1 MLSNI
6 ARKFFGTPNDRFLKK
21 VNLLLEEVNKLEP
34 QIEKLTDAEL
44 TNTTMK
50 LKKLYSSHND
60 LDLLLPEAFAT
71 VREAAKRVLGQRHYD
86 AQIIGGIVLHQGKIS
101 EMKTGEGKT
110 LVATLSAY
118 LNAISGKG
126 VHVVTVNDYLA
137 RRDSEWMGKI
147 YTFLGLS
154 VGCVIPNLEDEERK
168 KAYNCDITYATNNEL
183 GFDFLRDNM
192 KFSFDQMVQRPF
204 NYAIVDEV
212 DSILIDEARTPLI
225 ISGPTEDNS
234 ELYKKI
240 NTLIPLFIEEDVE
253 IDEKTKSVNLTEKG
267 NEHIEK
273 ILKDKLL
280 LKGENLYDPEN
291 VNMVHHINQAIKANK
306 LFERDKDYIVN
317 NNQVVIIDEFTGR
330 MMEGRRFSD
339 GLHQALEAK
348 ENVVIKN
355 ENQTLAS
362 VTFQNYF
369 RMYPKLAGMTGTAL
383 TEANEFMEIY
393 NLEVI
398 SVPTHK
404 EMIRIDQNDEIYRTA
419 EEKWEAVI
427 ENIKTANSKKQPVLV
442 GTTSIEKSEMLSKLL
457 KKQKI
462 KHNVLNARN
471 HAEEA
476 NIIALAG
483 VTGAVTIAT
492 NMAGRGTDIQL
503 GGNKDVIEIIN
514 PSKLNDIPIN
524 KELSLNAGG
533 LLVIGTERHE
543 SRRTDNQ
550 LRGRSGRQGDPGESK
565 FFLSLEDDLMRIFGS
580 EKLDTVLL
588 KLGLKKGEAITHTW
602 VNRAILKAQE
612 KVEGRNFEIRKNL
625 LRFDD
630 VMNDQRKAIYEQR
643 RDLMQVENITETLED
658 MRNEIIDDLVSIN
671 IPEKAYAEQWNL
683 KGLNISLKKYGLDL
697 PISNWAKKDGVTEI
711 EFKNLIKK
719 EADNKIS
726 NKTEIFGVKNM
737 QTIEKQIMLQVVDQ
751 NWKEHLL
758 QLDQLKQG
766 IGLRAYAQ
774 RDPLNEYK
782 SEAFNL
788 FQEMLQNI
796 RNQVTTILLNIEVSS
811 EVPER
816 REENITLIKEP
827 VNGNN
832 NNNKNTPTISKKVGR
847 NEICPF
853 CDSGKKYKNCCGNK

>member
-6 ARKFFGTPNDRFLKK
+6 ARKFFSTPNDRYLKK
-21 VNLLLEEVNKLEP
+21 INLLLEEVNKLEP
-34 QIEKLTDAEL
+34 QIEKLTDDDL
-44 TNTTMK
+44 KDTTLK
-50 LKKLYSSHND
+50 LKELYSSHNN

-118 LNAISGKG
+118 LNAISGNG

-137 RRDSEWMGKI
+137 SRDSEWMGEI
-147 YTFLGLS
+147 YKFLGLS

-168 KAYNCDITYATNNEL
+168 KAYNCDITYTTNNEL

-192 KFSFDQMVQRPF
+192 KFSFEQMVQRPF
-204 NYAIVDEV
+204 SYAIVDEV

-240 NTLIPLFIEEDVE
+240 NTLIPLFKEEDIE

-267 NEHIEK
+267 NENIEK

-291 VNMVHHINQAIKANK
+291 VSMVHHINQAIKANK

-317 NNQVVIIDEFTGR
+317 DNKVVIIDEFTGR

-348 ENVVIKN
+348 ENVAIKN

-419 EEKWEAVI
+419 GEKWEAVI
-427 ENIKTANSKKQPVLV
+427 ENIKTANAKNQPVLV

-457 KKQKI
+457 TKQKV

-503 GGNKDVIEIIN
+503 GGNKDIIAIIN
-514 PSKLNDIPIN
+514 PSKLADIPEN
-524 KELSLNAGG
+524 KKLALKAGG

-588 KLGLKKGEAITHTW
+588 KLGLKKGEAIIHTW

-643 RDLMQVENITETLED
+643 KDLMQVENISETLED
-658 MRNEIIDDLVSIN
+658 MRNEIIEDLVNIN
-671 IPEKAYAEQWNL
+671 IPEKAYAEQWDL
-683 KGLNISLKKYGLDL
+683 EGLNVSLKKYGLDL
-697 PISNWAKKDGVTEI
+697 PLSNWAKNDGVTEI
-711 EFKNLIKK
+711 EFKNLIKE
-719 EADNKIS
+719 EANTKIS
-726 NKTEIFGVKNM
+726 NKTDLFGVKNM

-811 EVPER
+811 EIPER
-816 REENITLIKEP
+816 KKENITLIKEP
-827 VNGNN
+827 LDGNN
-832 NNNKNTPTISKKVGR
+832 SKKINTPIISKKIGR
-847 NEICPF
+847 NETCP
-853 CDSGKKYKNCCGNK
+853 CGSGKKYKNCHGNN

>member
-34 QIEKLTDAEL
+34 RIEKLTDDEL
-44 TNTTMK
+44 TNTTLK

-154 VGCVIPNLEDEERK
+154 VGCIIPNLEDEERK

-339 GLHQALEAK
+339 GLHQAIEAK
-348 ENVVIKN
+348 ENVAIKN

-404 EMIRIDQNDEIYRTA
+404 EMIRRDQNDEIYRTA

-427 ENIKTANSKKQPVLV
+427 ENIKTANSKNQPVLV

-503 GGNKDVIEIIN
+503 GGNKDVIEVIN

-658 MRNEIIDDLVSIN
+658 MRNEIIDDLVNIN

-683 KGLNISLKKYGLDL
+683 KELNISLKKYGLDL
-697 PISNWAKKDGVTEI
+697 PISNWAKNDGVTEI

-726 NKTEIFGVKNM
+726 NKIELFGIKNM

-796 RNQVTTILLNIEVSS
+796 RNQVTTILLNIEVTS

-816 REENITLIKEP
+816 KEENITLIKES
-827 VNGNN
+827 VNE
-832 NNNKNTPTISKKVGR
+832 NNNKKNTPIISKKIGR
-847 NEICPF
+847 NEICPL
-853 CDSGKKYKNCCGNK
+853 CDSGKKYKNCCGKN

>member
-1 MLSNI
+1 MLGNI

-34 QIEKLTDAEL
+34 RIEKLTDDEL
-44 TNTTMK
+44 TNTTLK

-154 VGCVIPNLEDEERK
+154 VGCIIPNLEDEERK

-339 GLHQALEAK
+339 GLHQAIEAK
-348 ENVVIKN
+348 ENVAIKN

-404 EMIRIDQNDEIYRTA
+404 EMIRRDQNDEIYRTA

-427 ENIKTANSKKQPVLV
+427 ENIKTANSKNQPVLV

-658 MRNEIIDDLVSIN
+658 MRNEIIDDLVNIN

-683 KGLNISLKKYGLDL
+683 KELNISLKKYGLDL
-697 PISNWAKKDGVTEI
+697 PISDWAKNDGVTEI

-726 NKTEIFGVKNM
+726 NKIELFGIKNM

-796 RNQVTTILLNIEVSS
+796 RNQVTTILLNIEVTS

-816 REENITLIKEP
+816 KEENITLIKES
-827 VNGNN
+827 VNE
-832 NNNKNTPTISKKVGR
+832 NNNKKNTPIISKKIGR
-847 NEICPF
+847 NEICPL
-853 CDSGKKYKNCCGNK
+853 CDSGKKYKNCCGKN